1 MGISFVPGIA
11 YPEVHNLLHTRCFSN
26 SIDIIEGLLWV
37 THCSYGGFSQDGQK
51 PCFPNAQS
59 GEC

>member
-1 MGISFVPGIA
+1 MGISFVPRIT
-11 YPEVHNLLHTRCFSN
+11 YSEVYNLLHTRHFSN
-26 SIDIIEGLLWV
+26 SIDIIEALLRV
-37 THCSYGGFSQDGQK
+37 THCSYGGFSQDGQE